1 MGALHEFMKQRRI
14 NERCLELFPGLVKM
28 EFWLFK
34 HPEFLKES
42 YMPPSIFNVEPWEL
56 NATKQ
61 LEAAIDNPEDH
72 TYLRDAN
79 DQYDKMVMFELNSK
93 EDFFAF
99 CNKTRELK
107 LPCRAMYEDPN
118 YDGPEYPEDHNY
130 DYDYDHA
137 QQ

>member
-1 MGALHEFMKQRRI
+1 MNLWNKEELMKDV
-14 NERCLELFPGLVKM
+14 LELLVKM

-79 DQYDKMVMFELNSK
+79 DS
-93 EDFFAF
+93 
-99 CNKTRELK
+99 
-107 LPCRAMYEDPN
+107 
-118 YDGPEYPEDHNY
+118 GPEYPEDHNY